1 MTDLAQARASARG
14 PRDRR
19 VRPRVP
25 ANMPVLIMVGP
36 AVVAGGTTDAS
47 EGGLGVAVP
56 ASAPALPDNVRIALR
71 LPSRGWQEV
80 DAEIVRREPLGA
92 ESTLLA
98 FRLPGRGGG
107 ESERSPIP
115 INRGRAIDPRSSRP
129 VAFAR
134 TFGTDLRAI
143 AALAYEQ
150 AFDDPAG
157 QPLAALVTLA
167 GRLSSGLG
175 MVPGSPATN
184 RDLLHGV
191 AALHRRLSAVPAVP
205 SRSVAGG

>member
-25 ANMPVLIMVGP
+25 ANMPVLIMIGP

-56 ASAPALPDNVRIALR
+56 ASAPLLPSAVRIALR

-92 ESTLLA
+92 ESTLLG

-107 ESERSPIP
+107 ERPTTP
-115 INRGRAIDPRSSRP
+115 LHRGRAIDPRPGRP

-184 RDLLHGV
+184 RDFLHGV
-191 AALHRRLSAVPAVP
+191 AALHRRLSAVPAGP